1 MNIKPDDRWK
11 WYVDSEL
18 DRLMLDLANGMI
30 FRSRLASRVLTPD
43 VFAGVKFHVD
53 DIAQYYDYM
62 DGLQASGLTAEQ
74 KSELVLNAIAA
85 RHFLKPVMPKSWYFE
100 RTSHAYSP
108 ETGELVNAS
117 LVDSAEKVRLFVVEN
132 SRTASLCLF
141 AQHQQLSSG
150 KLVNLGDPIK
160 VMNDRLSPPATLS
173 YSQYAHVS

>member
-1 MNIKPDDRWK
+1 MNIQPNDHWK

-30 FRSRLASRVLTPD
+30 FRSRLTGRVLTPD
-43 VFAGVKFHVD
+43 VFSGISFHVD

-62 DGLQASGLTAEQ
+62 DGLHASKLSSDQ

-108 ETGELVNAS
+108 EIGELVNAS
-117 LVDSAEKVRLFVVEN
+117 LLDSEEKVRLFVVEN
-132 SRTASLCLF
+132 NGNASLCLF
-141 AQHQQLSSG
+141 AQHLQLSSG
-150 KLVNLGDPIK
+150 KMVGLGDPIK

>member
-85 RHFLKPVMPKSWYFE
+85 RHFLKPV
-100 RTSHAYSP
+100 
-108 ETGELVNAS
+108 
-117 LVDSAEKVRLFVVEN
+117 
-132 SRTASLCLF
+132 
-141 AQHQQLSSG
+141 
-150 KLVNLGDPIK
+150 
-160 VMNDRLSPPATLS
+160 
-173 YSQYAHVS
+173 